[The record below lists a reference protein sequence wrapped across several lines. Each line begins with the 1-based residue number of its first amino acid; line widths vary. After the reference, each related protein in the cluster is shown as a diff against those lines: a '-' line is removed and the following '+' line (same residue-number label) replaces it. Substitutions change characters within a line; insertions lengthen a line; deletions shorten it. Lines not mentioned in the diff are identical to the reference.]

1 MGISVEKVIRPWCQ
15 KPYSKS
21 PFGIGRMARPRTWSS
36 SYRQSNLAERKIWGA
51 YIKTAFLSGDHQ
63 QRGIYFRPPPE
74 IKRWMNLDD
83 TDLFRLEKAAYDL
96 AEAPRQWFLRL
107 TRELKEAGLTPSKL
121 DPCLHFLRKNGE
133 IKGICGIHVDDL
145 LGGGTPEMDAVLDRL
160 KKRLPFGDYR
170 TYTLRYTGVEIR
182 QNPVSMEIEVGQ
194 EDYIENPSE
203 VPLKPLGNM
212 STKLQS
218 PTIMRACAGQLAWV
232 ATSTRPDVAF
242 LASYLQGVQD
252 NAAVSHVAML
262 NKAEKCAWDFPA
274 MSQ

>member
-1 MGISVEKVIRPWCQ
+1 
-15 KPYSKS
+15 
-21 PFGIGRMARPRTWSS
+21 
-36 SYRQSNLAERKIWGA
+36 
-51 YIKTAFLSGDHQ
+51 
-63 QRGIYFRPPPE
+63 
-74 IKRWMNLDD
+74 MNLDD

-145 LGGGTPEMDAVLDRL
+145 LGGGAPEMDAVLDSL

-262 NKAEKCAWDFPA
+262 NKAEKCA
-274 MSQ
+274 